1 MSTEALNNEKAAH
14 TTTPQTNPPSS
25 WPHDAEKAAGQ
36 TEQNGPPQHAEQ
48 KATEHGPAGGFDAT
62 AIPSRPAGYTL
73 KITIH
78 RATNLP
84 MADINSFSSDPYVLA
99 QIDSETPTR
108 HKEDPPVRHR
118 TQTIRQNTEPV
129 WNDEW
134 IVANVPASGMKL
146 KLRVYDEDPA
156 DKDDRLGNV
165 HVHVDRIS
173 DEWVGL
179 KEQSYEM
186 KARMASKRAYLIR
199 MAAVCMR
206 TSKHLR
212 GNLFVSIE
220 NLGRT
225 QQDGQNGRIYTV
237 GPCRWVRHYDPILG
251 RIMGMKEPD
260 EDGDEPKQVGE
271 KQQKQQESQKR
282 NSGPKD
288 KKKVQKYNFQANQMQ
303 LQGPVPAHLY
313 HRYVEF
319 KPFVKG
325 MFTGSG
331 VRGFILSKALHHQ
344 HARVYNFDRQTIWGN
359 YTYPQ
364 NGQDESMTK
373 QFLDLV
379 HYDKG
384 GRIFT
389 YVLTLDALWRFTE
402 TGKEF
407 GIDML
412 SKHTMH
418 SDVSIYI
425 AFSGEFF
432 VRRLKHPRR
441 PPPPDP
447 IDSSSNI
454 DSPEHRQNDWHPP
467 NDVPGG
473 PPREDEEP
481 PKDPAYYELVIDN
494 DSGTYRPNAKLLPL
508 LKEFLTRALPG
519 IHIQTLDCQADAEK
533 MSRMKDEQ
541 RERKKKE
548 GDNVIYMQGSRSSSI
563 SSSDEED
570 LDRMQAEFEGGTSGH
585 GHDDGVVGQAARD
598 AKLKQQ
604 ARWRKA
610 KGQYKGNAR
619 NKVDAEDEGFG
630 DEEGGAQ
637 AKGGAGAAS

>member
-1 MSTEALNNEKAAH
+1 MSTEALNNEKTAH
-14 TTTPQTNPPSS
+14 NNTTPPTPPTSS

-36 TEQNGPPQHAEQ
+36 IEQNGPPQHPQQ
-48 KATEHGPAGGFDAT
+48 KPTEDGPAGGFDAT
-62 AIPSRPAGYTL
+62 PIPSRLAGYTL

-84 MADINSFSSDPYVLA
+84 MADLNSFSSDPYVLA
-99 QIDSETPTR
+99 QIDTETPTR

-134 IVANVPASGMKL
+134 IVANIPASGMKL

-165 HVHVDRIS
+165 HVHVDRIG
-173 DEWVGL
+173 DDWVGL
-179 KEQSYEM
+179 REQSYEM

-199 MAAVCMR
+199 MVAVCMQ

-271 KQQKQQESQKR
+271 KQQKQQDSNKR
-282 NSGPKD
+282 NSGSGPKD
-288 KKKVQKYNFQANQMQ
+288 KKKVQKYNFQANQLQ

-319 KPFVKG
+319 RPFVKG

-331 VRGFILSKALHHQ
+331 VRGFILGKALHHQ

-364 NGQDESMTK
+364 NDKDESMTK

-389 YVLTLDALWRFTE
+389 
-402 TGKEF
+402 
-407 GIDML
+407 
-412 SKHTMH
+412 
-418 SDVSIYI
+418 
-425 AFSGEFF
+425 
-432 VRRLKHPRR
+432 HPRR

-447 IDSSSNI
+447 IDSSSNVN
-454 DSPEHRQNDWHPP
+454 DSHPP
-467 NDVPGG
+467 HDIPGG
-473 PPREDEEP
+473 DDEDP

-508 LKEFLTRALPG
+508 LKEFLARALPG

-533 MSRMKDEQ
+533 MSKMKNEQ

-570 LDRMQAEFEGGTSGH
+570 LERMEAEFEGGRDGH
-585 GHDDGVVGQAARD
+585 GHEDGVVGQAARD

-610 KGQYKGNAR
+610 KGRYGGDKRGGG
-619 NKVDAEDEGFG
+619 DEDEGG
-630 DEEGGAQ
+630 RDEEGGGQ
-637 AKGGAGAAS
+637 VKGGAS

>member
-1 MSTEALNNEKAAH
+1 MSTEALNNEKTAH
-14 TTTPQTNPPSS
+14 NNTTPQTNTTTPSS

-36 TEQNGPPQHAEQ
+36 TEQNGPPQHPEQ
-48 KATEHGPAGGFDAT
+48 KPTEDGPAGGFDAT
-62 AIPSRPAGYTL
+62 PIPPRPAGYTL

-84 MADINSFSSDPYVLA
+84 MADLNSFSSDPYVLA
-99 QIDSETPTR
+99 QIDTDTPTR

-165 HVHVDRIS
+165 HVHVDRIG
-173 DEWVGL
+173 DDWAGL
-179 KEQSYEM
+179 REQSYEM

-271 KQQKQQESQKR
+271 KQQKHESQQTHKSSR
-282 NSGPKD
+282 SGPKD
-288 KKKVQKYNFQANQMQ
+288 KKKVQKYNFQANQLQ

-364 NGQDESMTK
+364 NGQDESMTQ

-447 IDSSSNI
+447 IDDSSNI
-454 DSPEHRQNDWHPP
+454 NDSHPP
-467 NDVPGG
+467 HDFAGAG
-473 PPREDEEP
+473 EDDDP
-481 PKDPAYYELVIDN
+481 PKNPEYYELVIDN

-508 LKEFLTRALPG
+508 LKDFLARALPG

-533 MSRMKDEQ
+533 MSKMKDEQ
-541 RERKKKE
+541 RERKKAE
-548 GDNVIYMQGSRSSSI
+548 GGDQVIYMQGSRSSSI

-570 LDRMQAEFEGGTSGH
+570 LERMEAEFEGGRDGH

-610 KGQYKGNAR
+610 KGRYGGDKRGGG
-619 NKVDAEDEGFG
+619 DGDEGVG
-630 DEEGGAQ
+630 DEEGGGL
-637 AKGGAGAAS
+637 AKGGAGGAS